1 MLGLA
6 TELLRISPVATNLA
20 RKIVAKVMVHNL
32 TEKEQ
37 NETFLGLRALDDP
50 LEYYFGRELG
60 SKTVLLL
67 MVLYVY
73 GCMSPITCWF
83 TLLIFGLLAIG
94 FRNQFIFIYPVAND
108 SGGKLWIN
116 FTRLSIICMILSEI
130 VLFAVLLLK
139 EAFAAG
145 ILLVPLVFAS
155 ILFDIYLKR
164 RHYSVT
170 HYLPLGDCAESASSE
185 GTDFNNWLKDA
196 YLQPALKDKSLFPEN
211 YCSNAMYYENIADPV
226 VDKGLVLDE

>member
-1 MLGLA
+1 MVQNLLGLA
-6 TELLRISPVATNLA
+6 TELLRISPIATNLA
-20 RKIVAKVMVHNL
+20 RKIVAKVMGHNL

-116 FTRLSIICMILSEI
+116 FTRLSII
-130 VLFAVLLLK
+130 
-139 EAFAAG
+139 
-145 ILLVPLVFAS
+145 
-155 ILFDIYLKR
+155 
-164 RHYSVT
+164 
-170 HYLPLGDCAESASSE
+170 
-185 GTDFNNWLKDA
+185 
-196 YLQPALKDKSLFPEN
+196 
-211 YCSNAMYYENIADPV
+211 
-226 VDKGLVLDE
+226 